1 MGPTGAAAHCS
12 LLMAHSHHVP
22 RDSAAYGPLHWNTQ
36 ALGGGEPEA
45 VATRL
50 NSEHFS
56 SSLLLSL
63 TLGGLMQEAGSTQ
76 AG

>member
-1 MGPTGAAAHCS
+1 MVPFTGT
-12 LLMAHSHHVP
+12 LKP
-22 RDSAAYGPLHWNTQ
+22 
-36 ALGGGEPEA
+36 GGWEPGA
-45 VATRL
+45 GASQL

-63 TLGGLMQEAGSTQ
+63 MLGGLMQEAGSTQ